1 MFLCL
6 ENGPSAE
13 ASSFTDVAA
22 GLYYAD
28 EVNWT
33 AENGIV
39 NGVSETSFVP
49 DNPITREQ
57 LAAILYR
64 YAQFKGY
71 DVTTNGNLDAYT
83 NAAQISNYAATA
95 MQWANSEGVITGVT
109 AMTLNPQG
117 SAPRAQVATILMGFD
132 NNIVR

>member
-39 NGVSETSFVP
+39 NSVSETSFVP

-71 DVTTNGNLDAYT
+71 DAYT
-83 NAAQISNYAATA
+83 DAAQISNYAATA
-95 MQWANSEGVITGVT
+95 MQCANSEGVITGVT

-117 SAPRAQVATILMGFD
+117 SATRAQVATILMRFD